1 MGSSFS
7 RKITLV
13 AMWTVNK
20 SGERLVSGYLES
32 QSGLVAILQMIDLE
46 SLGYDG
52 ARAGTE
58 IQSMGF
64 DQLEVAQ
71 ILSLSLTCSV
81 TSVWR
86 EVEGQEA
93 AGDKEALCSPLV
105 YSSPRNEILCVSLI
119 KAGACILRLLKQSQ
133 LLARTEGVVLP

>member
-1 MGSSFS
+1 
-7 RKITLV
+7 
-13 AMWTVNK
+13 MWTVNK

-46 SLGYDG
+46 SLGSDS

-71 ILSLSLTCSV
+71 ILSPSLTCSV
-81 TSVWR
+81 TAVWR

-119 KAGACILRLLKQSQ
+119 KAGACILRLLK
-133 LLARTEGVVLP
+133 